1 MDYTNNGSQ
10 NIKKIFGIIFFVL
23 AALIILFYI
32 FPYFPLELQL
42 YMPVVVSLSMI
53 LLPLILTIITSII
66 LSLNGYRYTKRKEQF
81 YSKIS
86 KILISK
92 EAGKADIDKLD
103 IKIKELSM
111 ICDKYIGIKLIIG
124 IILFLGSFYTAFFY
138 LMSLGYGYHNSD
150 DAALYIMIA
159 IGSIVLLVLIYSVLF
174 VMKVYSNYCLTE
186 NIVEKE
192 ASIYN
197 LINKILMD
205 NKIIENELKFDKF
218 KEDNFILNFLVFISI
233 IFSFGFVSNI
243 YAYLRLNN
251 YLLKSEKTDN
261 ELYKIFQ
268 NDLQVSDFSGYNNTP
283 KIHY

>member
-1 MDYTNNGSQ
+1 MDYKNNGSQ
-10 NIKKIFGIIFFVL
+10 NTKKLFGIIFFTIV
-23 AALIILFYI
+23 AIIILLYVYSSFS
-32 FPYFPLELQL
+32 LELVI
-42 YMPVVVSLSMI
+42 YMPIVVSLSMI
-53 LLPLILTIITSII
+53 LLPLGLTIITSII

-81 YSKIS
+81 YSEIS
-86 KILISK
+86 KILLSK
-92 EAGKADIDKLD
+92 EVRKADIDKLD

-124 IILFLGSFYTAFFY
+124 IVLLLGSFFTAFFY

-159 IGSIVLLVLIYSVLF
+159 IGSIMLFILIYSALF
-174 VMKVYSNYCLTE
+174 IMKVYSNYCLTE
-186 NIVEKE
+186 NIIEKE

-197 LINKILMD
+197 LINKVLID

-218 KEDNFILNFLVFISI
+218 KEDNFILNFLVFASI

-268 NDLQVSDFSGYNNTP
+268 NNIQVSDFSSYNNIS

>member
-1 MDYTNNGSQ
+1 MDYKNNGSQ
-10 NIKKIFGIIFFVL
+10 NTKKLFGIIFFTIV
-23 AALIILFYI
+23 AIIILLYVYSSFS
-32 FPYFPLELQL
+32 LELVI
-42 YMPVVVSLSMI
+42 YMPIVVSLSMI
-53 LLPLILTIITSII
+53 LLPLGLTIITSII

-81 YSKIS
+81 YSEIS
-86 KILISK
+86 KILLSK
-92 EAGKADIDKLD
+92 EVRKADIDKLD

-124 IILFLGSFYTAFFY
+124 IVLLLGSFFTAFFY
-138 LMSLGYGYHNSD
+138 LMSLGYGYHNND

-159 IGSIVLLVLIYSVLF
+159 IGSIMLFILIYSALF
-174 VMKVYSNYCLTE
+174 IMKVYSNYCLTE
-186 NIVEKE
+186 NIIEKE

-197 LINKILMD
+197 LINKVLID
-205 NKIIENELKFDKF
+205 NKIIDNDLKFDKF
-218 KEDNFILNFLVFISI
+218 KEDNFILNFLVFASI

-268 NDLQVSDFSGYNNTP
+268 NNIQVSDFSSYNNTS